1 MLSQEEYAK
10 TEADLTK
17 EGQRALDSG
26 MGRAGVEGR
35 GGVYFSIAS
44 FSFLIH
50 LLSIPLSHQMKN
62 EKDQKK
68 IKW

>member
-35 GGVYFSIAS
+35 GGGDHRPGADGDLGAGQVLQFSG
-44 FSFLIH
+44 FKVG
-50 LLSIPLSHQMKN
+50 Q
-62 EKDQKK
+62 
-68 IKW
+68 